1 MSAPRIVVVT
11 GAASGIGE
19 ACARRFHQDGDI
31 VVIADRNI
39 EGARRVVAALNASP
53 AHTGA
58 GHRTE
63 DPSTFTGQTGR
74 NEMPRAHA
82 VFIDLGDEASVHAA
96 AQEIAERIGPVQV
109 LVNCAGVLQRT
120 LPPEELSMKEWD
132 IVARIDLRGTYLAC
146 VAFGAAMAERGAGAI
161 VNIAS
166 VAGMRSGPLHS
177 YGPAK
182 AGVIS
187 LGEGLAAEWG
197 RKGVRVNTVSPGFTQ
212 TPALE
217 RGVAVGNLDATH
229 MIASKALGRLVR
241 PEEIAAAVAFLVSDQ
256 ASAITG
262 VNLPVDAGFLVA
274 TPWMGFGGLRQ

>member
-1 MSAPRIVVVT
+1 MNTGRIVVVT

-31 VVIADRNI
+31 VVIADRNL
-39 EGARRVVAALNASP
+39 EGARRVVDTLNALP
-53 AHTGA
+53 VHTGS
-58 GHRTE
+58 GPRTDE
-63 DPSTFTGQTGR
+63 ARSSMGQADKNGQS
-74 NEMPRAHA
+74 RAHA
-82 VFIDLGDEASVHAA
+82 VYIDLGDETSVQAA
-96 AQEIAERIGPVQV
+96 AQEIANRIGAVQV

-120 LPPEELSMKEWD
+120 LPPEELTMKEWD

-146 VAFGAAMAERGAGAI
+146 VAFGAAMAERGGGAI

-241 PEEIAAAVAFLVSDQ
+241 PEEIAAAVAFLASDQ

-274 TPWMGFGGLRQ
+274 TPWMGFGGLRV

>member
-1 MSAPRIVVVT
+1 MAEAPRISVVT

-19 ACARRFHQDGDI
+19 ACARRLHQEGDL
-31 VVIADRNI
+31 VVLADRNL
-39 EGARRVVAALNASP
+39 EGARAVAASLVATEGTASP
-53 AHTGA
+53 VADS
-58 GHRTE
+58 HRRT
-63 DPSTFTGQTGR
+63 
-74 NEMPRAHA
+74 RAHA
-82 VFIDLGDEASVHAA
+82 VYIDLGDETSVHAA
-96 AQEIAERIGPVQV
+96 AREIAEGIGPVRV

-120 LPPEELSMKEWD
+120 LPPEELGMKEWD

-146 VAFGAAMAERGAGAI
+146 VAFGAPMAERGRGAI

-217 RGVAVGNLDATH
+217 RGVAVGNLDTTH
-229 MIASKALGRLVR
+229 MVASKALGRLVK
-241 PEEIAAAVAFLVSDQ
+241 PEEIAAAVAFLASDQ

-274 TPWMGFGGLRQ
+274 TPWMGFGGLRA

>member
-1 MSAPRIVVVT
+1 MNGPRITVVT

-19 ACARRFHQDGDI
+19 ACARRLHQDGDI
-31 VVIADRNI
+31 VVLADRNLD
-39 EGARRVVAALNASP
+39 GARRVAESL
-53 AHTGA
+53 GA
-58 GHRTE
+58 
-63 DPSTFTGQTGR
+63 
-74 NEMPRAHA
+74 RAHA
-82 VFIDLGDEASVHAA
+82 LFIDLGDEASVREAA
-96 AQEIAERIGPVQV
+96 REVSEQIGAAQV

-120 LPPEELSMKEWD
+120 LPPDELSMKEWD
-132 IVARIDLRGTYLAC
+132 IVARIDLRGTYLSC
-146 VAFGAAMAERGAGAI
+146 VAFGVPMTQRGQGAI

-166 VAGMRSGPLHS
+166 VSGMRSGPLHS

-197 RKGVRVNTVSPGFTQ
+197 RQGVRVNTVSPGFTQ

-217 RGVAVGNLDATH
+217 RGVAVGNLDASH

-241 PEEIAAAVAFLVSDQ
+241 ADEIAAAVAFLASDQ

-274 TPWMGFGGLRQ
+274 TPWMGFGGLRQAAQ